1 MKVETDSIAS
11 IAVSPIERAVILVIY
26 VETFKAEVIVF
37 FISIVIMGL
46 SLQRLIFS
54 IRASLLILITSLREI
69 KEKNVQI
76 T

>member
-46 SLQRLIFS
+46 SLQ
-54 IRASLLILITSLREI
+54 
-69 KEKNVQI
+69 
-76 T
+76 